1 VDPTNTGGTDSSL
14 TLRVGLALSELS
26 VPALWHAY
34 AREGGGLPYLRI
46 EDALTGSH
54 VLDLVDHDILARV
67 LNHVPALLGTAG
79 VVRYSPELDHGT
91 HHP

>member
-1 VDPTNTGGTDSSL
+1 VDPTGTAGTDSSL

-46 EDALTGSH
+46 EDALIGRYL
-54 VLDLVDHDILARV
+54 LDLVDHDILARV
-67 LNHVPALLGTAG
+67 LNHVPALQGTGG
-79 VVRYSPELDHGT
+79 VVRYSPDLDHDP
-91 HHP
+91 HHS